1 MKHLE
6 KFFAVAVVA
15 LIAITSAQAQT
26 LMSQG
31 TGSSGVWQAF
41 GVATFNDV
49 AGGAGSAH
57 IFTTKGTCPDGNNCA
72 QVHDGRSSQIPNQA
86 GTLYIIWN
94 SDASEVWTYVQVDT
108 IIGNRSFFGGAELQL
123 DNCLKTSVGGCPGQ
137 QLIPSGPIGGQTDA
151 TTVPD
156 AVWNVVNNQKFTA
169 LFSELRPE
177 DALAEQKRVVSVLNT
192 NLTGLGY
199 GTGATTLVGTPI
211 LSAFDS
217 ATAVPVAFAFTGK
230 DPFTH
235 VAIPAWS
242 SVEVGAF
249 PMVWVENRS
258 NTNGL
263 GAKSGGNYVYTDLSD
278 KKNTKIASQSYR
290 IENLFNGNC
299 TSSQI
304 NPTIPAPFSA
314 VPVNL
319 VLREPLSGTMTTA
332 EFTEFRNAGNTT
344 KSQEGG
350 VGQPTTG
357 TSANPLNKACTSG
370 GGTKQ
375 RGIGTGEVLKGNGK
389 GVGGVLNVADSLA
402 YAFWSFGNFASFAG
416 NAAKYG
422 YLTLDGVD
430 PLQATYTNGT
440 VPSCTA
446 PCGVAPNTSFPHLRD
461 GTYRSYT
468 IVRAISFGT
477 TLDPNLQN
485 LVTNAQNDVD
495 TIEPD
500 FVSFVATPNGD
511 TGLGHYRSHFTAS
524 GVAPNNVTDKGGD
537 VGGVI
542 FPNPPDNLA
551 IHLNKKQ

>member
-1 MKHLE
+1 MIA
-6 KFFAVAVVA
+6 AV
-15 LIAITSAQAQT
+15 TSAHAQT
-26 LMSQG
+26 LMVQG

-57 IFTTKGTCPDGNNCA
+57 IFTIKGSCPDANNCA
-72 QVHDGRSSQIPNQA
+72 QIHDGRSSQIPNQS

-94 SDASEVWTYVQVDT
+94 SNASQVWTYLNVDT
-108 IIGNRSFFGGAELQL
+108 VIGNRAFFGGAQLQL

-137 QLIPSGPIGGQTDA
+137 QLIPKSVIGNQVDD

-156 AVWNVVNNQKFTA
+156 AVWNVVNNQKFNA

-177 DALAEQKRVVSVLNT
+177 DALAEQKRTVNVLT
-192 NLTGLGY
+192 STLSGLGY
-199 GTGATTLVGTPI
+199 GTGASTLIGTPI
-211 LSAFDS
+211 QSAFDS
-217 ATAVPVAFAFTGK
+217 ATAVPVSFAILPTAK

-235 VAIPAWS
+235 VLIPAWS

-249 PMVWVENRS
+249 PVVWVENRS
-258 NTNGL
+258 NGNGL
-263 GAKSGGNYVYTDLSD
+263 GAVSGGKYVYTDLSD
-278 KKNTKIASQSYR
+278 KHSLTASLNYR
-290 IENLFNGNC
+290 IQALYNGNC
-299 TSSQI
+299 TSSEI

-319 VLREPLSGTMTTA
+319 MLREPLSGTMTTA
-332 EFTEFRNAGNTT
+332 EYTEFRNKGNTT
-344 KSQEGG
+344 RSQEAG
-350 VGQPTTG
+350 VGQPTSN

-389 GVGGVLNVADSLA
+389 GVGGVLNVSDSLA
-402 YAFWSFGNFASFAG
+402 YAFWSFGNFAPFG
-416 NAAKYG
+416 LNPTKYG

-430 PLQATYTNGT
+430 PLQTTYTDGSIPT
-440 VPSCTA
+440 CTA
-446 PCGVAPNTSFPHLRD
+446 PCGVPPNTSFPHLRD

-477 TLDPNLQN
+477 SVDPNLQN

-495 TIEPD
+495 SIEPD

-511 TGLGHYRSHFTAS
+511 TGLGHYRSHFVAS
-524 GVAPNNVTDKGGD
+524 GVTTPSNVNDKGGD

-542 FPNPPDNLA
+542 FPNPPVDDLA
-551 IHLNKKQ
+551 HLGKKQ